1 MRLLNGHQLGRA
13 ARPQQF
19 LMSVRFGMKKATR
32 RWPLLFFAVII
43 WLASGLFD
51 SPIETCSRWL
61 FLYSQEFPIVPE
73 HPDLADVI
81 AGHVLADPLY
91 RLLVRH
97 LFVLAHVDDGELHA
111 ILAGY

>member
-1 MRLLNGHQLGRA
+1 M
-13 ARPQQF
+13 
-19 LMSVRFGMKKATR
+19 
-32 RWPLLFFAVII
+32 
-43 WLASGLFD
+43 
-51 SPIETCSRWL
+51 
-61 FLYSQEFPIVPE
+61 PE

-97 LFVLAHVDDGELHA
+97 LFVLAHVDDGELHT